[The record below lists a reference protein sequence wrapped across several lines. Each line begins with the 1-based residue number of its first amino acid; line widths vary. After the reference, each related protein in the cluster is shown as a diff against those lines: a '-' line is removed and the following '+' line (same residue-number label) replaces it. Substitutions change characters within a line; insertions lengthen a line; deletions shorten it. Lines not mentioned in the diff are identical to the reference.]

1 MDWTVRTVGR
11 RVSLGLLVL
20 MSLAQGIP
28 AATTDLCDRA
38 ARKAARQS
46 GVPVEVLLAL
56 TRTETGRKTD
66 GKFGP
71 WPWAFNVAG
80 KGYWFKDRHAAL
92 GFAKD
97 LAARGVKNFDVGCF
111 QINYRWHGAAFRD
124 LQTMLDPDQNALYA
138 ADFLSRL
145 QRETNDWTKAAAA
158 YHSRTPKYAKKY
170 RLRFERILA
179 SLDGTTVATTPALIP
194 RNNAYPL
201 LQRPAQ
207 VSMMPGS
214 LVPLNDDATA
224 RPLFEREG

>member
-1 MDWTVRTVGR
+1 VRKLVR
-11 RVSLGLLVL
+11 RVSLMLLAVL
-20 MSLAQGIP
+20 LSAKDTS
-28 AATTDLCDRA
+28 AATADLCDRA
-38 ARKAARQS
+38 AHKAARQT

-56 TRTETGRKTD
+56 TRTETGRKTN

-80 KGYWFKDRHAAL
+80 KGYWFNDRHAAQS
-92 GFAKD
+92 FADD

-138 ADFLSRL
+138 AGFLSRL
-145 QRETNDWTKAAAA
+145 ERETNDWTKAAAA

-179 SLDGTTVATTPALIP
+179 SLDGKTAASTPALTF

-214 LVPLNDDATA
+214 LVPLNDGATA